1 MDGKSFKNL
10 KALISILENEIIST
24 TTLRETMSFIDS
36 KLLHYCFILQNFG
49 IINKIRGQKSI
60 IMAKINNIYLIELS
74 LALMFA

>member
-1 MDGKSFKNL
+1 MNGKSFKNL

-24 TTLRETMSFIDS
+24 ITLRETVPFIDS

-49 IINKIRGQKSI
+49 IINKIREKKSI